1 MIHRTCFQGLASVA
15 LLAALAGCVHVKS
28 DPIRVEP
35 IYIEI
40 TINHRV
46 QEELDDIFS
55 EIDQAS
61 TTTEYAPLET
71 LEDSAQ

>member
-1 MIHRTCFQGLASVA
+1 MIHRICFQGLASVA
-15 LLAALAGCVHVKS
+15 LLSALAGCVHVKS